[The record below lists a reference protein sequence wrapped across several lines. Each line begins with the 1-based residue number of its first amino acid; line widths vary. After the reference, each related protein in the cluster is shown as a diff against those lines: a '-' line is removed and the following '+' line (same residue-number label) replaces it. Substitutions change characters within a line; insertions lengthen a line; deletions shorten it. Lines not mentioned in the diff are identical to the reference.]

1 MERERGLEWF
11 GAPQIASLSHHLWW
25 YCSRGDAHVTC
36 MVSAA
41 ASDSRDSV
49 GVYMA
54 PISVAALE
62 GISALAMQYP
72 ALTSNVEQP
81 VLPTSALLSAYAIGL
96 CAHYAMRRTGGAD
109 GASYALV
116 NTMYGTDIAQPAERA
131 RCRLA
136 LMSANARAQRCPV
149 PGTAV
154 PYCTLWLWP
163 VGTEAQ
169 YGACPKGYCATGTGS
184 TLKNQLLFTTRRGM
198 ASSLYL
204 PTHAMFG
211 TYSVT
216 RHLPLHF
223 LAGGSLGT
231 FALMQSPGVTPASFG
246 CIREM

>member
-81 VLPTSALLSAYAIGL
+81 VLVYSGTCSAHFSSAIRLCNRPMRSLRNAPYWRSGWSFL
-96 CAHYAMRRTGGAD
+96 CA
-109 GASYALV
+109 
-116 NTMYGTDIAQPAERA
+116 
-131 RCRLA
+131 C
-136 LMSANARAQRCPV
+136 
-149 PGTAV
+149 
-154 PYCTLWLWP
+154 
-163 VGTEAQ
+163 Q
-169 YGACPKGYCATGTGS
+169 YDVRY
-184 TLKNQLLFTTRRGM
+184 
-198 ASSLYL
+198 
-204 PTHAMFG
+204 
-211 TYSVT
+211 
-216 RHLPLHF
+216 
-223 LAGGSLGT
+223 
-231 FALMQSPGVTPASFG
+231 
-246 CIREM
+246 